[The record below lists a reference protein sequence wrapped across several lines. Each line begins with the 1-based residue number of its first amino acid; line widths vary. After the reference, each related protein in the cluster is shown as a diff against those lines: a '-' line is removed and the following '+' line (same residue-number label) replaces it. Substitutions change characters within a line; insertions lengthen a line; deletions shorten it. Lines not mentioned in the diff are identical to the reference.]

1 MILNPLP
8 FALTLGGI
16 TFVMTV
22 IWGGPLVEV
31 LRRLKIGQNIR
42 EDAPEWQK
50 SKEGTPTMGGLLILV
65 PVCLIMLGLNLVNLL
80 HPASAPHV
88 ADLNNVLQHSV
99 PAATTTGTSS
109 RVTGLSI
116 LLPLFILVGY
126 GFLGAIDDWIK
137 LRSKGEGISV
147 RAKLIGQV
155 GLATITAIVM
165 SLVNGGFQFANQIYI
180 PIMGI
185 TLPLSPIIYIPIVVL
200 YIVGMS
206 NAVNF
211 TDGLDGLAGT
221 IVASAFA
228 AYGLIALLQGQI
240 FLVQFCFIMVGA
252 CFAFLW
258 YNALP
263 AQLIMGD
270 TGALALGA
278 ALATVALMTGQWLL
292 LPIIA
297 IIPIAEAVS
306 VVLQIL
312 YFRWTGGQ
320 RLFRR
325 APFHYHFQLGGWS
338 ETQVVQRFWLVS
350 ILSAMVGVALALL
363 R

>member
-221 IVASAFA
+221 IVASACKGRYFWSSFA
-228 AYGLIALLQGQI
+228 LSWLAHVSLFYGTTPCPRSLS
-240 FLVQFCFIMVGA
+240 
-252 CFAFLW
+252 W
-258 YNALP
+258 
-263 AQLIMGD
+263 
-270 TGALALGA
+270 
-278 ALATVALMTGQWLL
+278 
-292 LPIIA
+292 A
-297 IIPIAEAVS
+297 IPGH
-306 VVLQIL
+306 
-312 YFRWTGGQ
+312 W
-320 RLFRR
+320 
-325 APFHYHFQLGGWS
+325 H
-338 ETQVVQRFWLVS
+338 
-350 ILSAMVGVALALL
+350 SA
-363 R
+363 RHWQPSRS